1 MEKEHQSKE
10 EAISH
15 FVKEMTEKAA
25 ASDGFVACLIT
36 KKGGALEVAIR
47 TTYQFPRGDYVAVLS
62 LLAENLHGDILSV
75 EKNKL
80 PPPLPRVNK
89 EDLLRELPDLPNH
102 RAPMDNSGL
111 RMPRPAVQKPG
122 MPGMNIPP
130 HLRTRFVD
138 ENGASQQQ
146 DQGNKE
152 EKP

>member
-25 ASDGFVACLIT
+25 AGDGFVACLIT
-36 KKGGALEVAIR
+36 KKEGKLEVAIR

-62 LLAENLHGDILSV
+62 LMAENLHGDILSS

-80 PPPLPRVNK
+80 PPPLPKVNK
-89 EDLLRELPDLPNH
+89 EDLLRELHNH
-102 RAPMDNSGL
+102 GGPVDNSGL
-111 RMPRPAVQKPG
+111 GMPRQTLPG
-122 MPGMNIPP
+122 HNIHGMGVPP

-138 ENGASQQQ
+138 ENGASQQGQ
-146 DQGNKE
+146 DQTKKE
-152 EKP
+152 EQP

>member
-10 EAISH
+10 EAVSH

-25 ASDGFVACLIT
+25 ISDGFVACLIT

-80 PPPLPRVNK
+80 PPPLPRVNR
-89 EDLLRELPDLPNH
+89 EDLLRELPDLSNH
-102 RAPMDNSGL
+102 RGPVDNSGL
-111 RMPRPAVQKPG
+111 RRPGPTVLQPG
-122 MPGMNIPP
+122 IHGNNVPP
-130 HLRTRFVD
+130 HLRTHFVD
-138 ENGASQQQ
+138 ETGASQQQ
-146 DQGNKE
+146 DQGKKE
-152 EKP
+152 